1 MQLITERHHQ
11 LLLDLRGK
19 QYDRNNQE
27 HVEALIELREAWL
40 ATEAWA
46 MRVQEKLFPSGSVE
60 IRRMPLLWQRF
71 LNHTWARVYPSQGSP
86 RWIAYTVGI
95 NTDHGYIVKI
105 DLVNTQIDEQHKD
118 RMRVA
123 YNKKYGA
130 FDRSPI
136 AAVLPK
142 EMGLR
147 MNIDELV
154 KWSEASIERFRPS
167 YSQLSS
173 NPSQL

>member
-1 MQLITERHHQ
+1 MPLITERHHQ
-11 LLLDLRGK
+11 LLLKWGGQ
-19 QYDRNNQE
+19 QYDMNNQD
-27 HVEALIELREAWL
+27 HVAARIELREAWV

-46 MRVQEKLFPSGSVE
+46 IRVQEKLLPSGSVE
-60 IRRMPLLWQRF
+60 IRRMPLLRQRF
-71 LNHTWARVYPSQGSP
+71 VNHTWARIYPSQGSP

-95 NTDHGYIVKI
+95 NTNYGYIVKI
-105 DLVNTQIDEQHKD
+105 DLVNRQIDAQHKD

-123 YNKKYGA
+123 YNEKYGA

-147 MNIDELV
+147 MNMDELV
-154 KWSEASIERFRPS
+154 NWSVTSIERFRPS